1 MSGKNSDFTA
11 PKEQMFAGFQKRSG
25 LIVPFSAQKIELA
38 IDRAVEDVARKTQT
52 PKNEGLACKITEL
65 VIQQLNNPQSE
76 FYVYPAENGNRIPK
90 IEDVQDLV
98 EIVLSENGETL
109 VVATYKRYRKQREM
123 ARRNIRVR
131 GDGTGK
137 KVDVTDASLLLVESS
152 SQNLNLPWDRKRIVK
167 QILDKTDLSV
177 EIAIN
182 VAKSVENRII
192 ASDLTTIGTPLIREL
207 VNNELAERGFSHQL
221 RDLSLY
227 RVSKDF
233 LENLMY
239 SKSTENSNIV
249 NNNPE
254 AVNMG
259 IAELVLKQWAL
270 DTIFTPEVKRAH
282 DTGAVHLHDLG
293 YPTRVY
299 CSSHSIEYVK
309 KYGLTGLI
317 NLNTESKPARSA
329 SVLTG
334 HLNTFLAS
342 MQANYA
348 GALGIAYINILYAP
362 FLVGMTRKELKQVAQ
377 ELIFNGSQNAF
388 SRGGQTLFLDFNIHT
403 GVPSYLKKV
412 PAIGPGGHYQLRLK
426 KGEIVE
432 LEEVLRDELDP
443 SGYRMMDLYYD
454 DPAEGRRL
462 VLREVADVI
471 QGAAY
476 DASVATNLKERGEQ
490 IVTYADY
497 VQEAQAFCSSLLEVF
512 AEGDA
517 HGRIFEFPKCDF
529 HISDETFEDPSQF
542 QIFIEA
548 CELASTNG
556 STYFIF
562 DRDEVTLSACCRLR
576 TTISDN
582 RMLRHPECMRFC
594 GFQNVTI
601 NIPQAAYRAARTGG
615 DVIANFYSELERTM
629 ELAVDAHLQKKA
641 KVAEM
646 ISGPGH
652 PLWQIGKISNDG
664 KPYVD
669 LDSCTYIL
677 GLIGVN
683 DAVKFLIGQQL
694 HDSRDAQRLGLK
706 IVAQMYSKAKKLA
719 KKHKLKITLEES
731 PAESAARRL
740 AKSDM
745 IYFPEESKAIVRGPE
760 DAEYYTNSIHLAA
773 DAAVSLIDRIIEQ
786 SKYHSMIESGAIT
799 HCFVG
804 EERPDANSIAHLM
817 KEIFFRTQSAQVCVS
832 PEFTFCD
839 SCNAQS
845 PGLLENCPECGSSN
859 VVGETRVVGYFSKIQ
874 NWNKSKRYGELLA
887 RHQGAYSI
895 ATADSCI
902 AETMG
907 LICNEEPMPETSNVE
922 PEAAIIASE
931 TASLEAAP
939 TQPPKRKPAAK
950 TPESDLPE
958 TAELF

>member
-1 MSGKNSDFTA
+1 MSGNKGQPNTA
-11 PKEQMFAGFQKRSG
+11 FDGFKKRSG
-25 LIVPFSAQKIELA
+25 LVVPFSWQKIELA
-38 IDRAVEDVARKTQT
+38 IDRAVDEVSRKHSVA
-52 PKNEGLACKITEL
+52 KNEGLASKVAGQVLE
-65 VIQQLNNPQSE
+65 QLSTPQSE
-76 FYVYPAENGNRIPK
+76 FFVHPDENGRRTPQ

-98 EIVLSENGETL
+98 EILLAENGETL
-109 VVATYKRYRKQREM
+109 TVAAYKRYRKQREM

-131 GDGTGK
+131 SAATG
-137 KVDVTDASLLLVESS
+137 KVDVTDASLLLVESATS
-152 SQNLNLPWDRKRIVK
+152 NINLPWDRKRIVT

-177 EIAIN
+177 ELAIN

-192 ASDLTTIGTPLIREL
+192 ASDMTIINTTLIREL
-207 VNNELAERGFSHQL
+207 VNNELMERGFSHQL

-233 LENLMY
+233 LESLMFT
-239 SKSTENSNIV
+239 KSTENSNIV

-270 DTIFTPEVKRAH
+270 DTIFSPEVKRAH
-282 DTGAVHLHDLG
+282 DTGAVHVHDLG

-299 CSSHSIEYVK
+299 CSSHSIEYIK

-362 FLVGMTRKELKQVAQ
+362 FLVGMDEKELKQVAQ

-412 PAIGPGGHYQLRLK
+412 PAIGSGGHYQLRLK
-426 KGEIVE
+426 DGTIAE
-432 LEEVLRDELDP
+432 LTEELRDDLDA
-443 SGYRMMDLYYD
+443 SGYKMMDLYHD
-454 DPAEGRRL
+454 DPIEGKRL
-462 VLREVADVI
+462 VLRELPDETEGMVFDPATVA
-471 QGAAY
+471 
-476 DASVATNLKERGEQ
+476 NLVERGER
-490 IVTYADY
+490 IVTYSDY
-497 VQEAQAFCSSLLEVF
+497 TQESQDFCRALLQVF
-512 AEGDA
+512 GDGDA
-517 HGRIFEFPKCDF
+517 NGRIFEFPKCDF
-529 HISDETFEDPSQF
+529 HVSDETFEDPAQF
-542 QIFIEA
+542 AIYQEA
-548 CELASTNG
+548 CELASRNG

-582 RMLRHPECMRFC
+582 RMLQHPECMRFC

-601 NIPQAAYRAARTGG
+601 NIPQASYRAARTGG
-615 DVIANFYSELERTM
+615 DIMKNFYEEIDRTM
-629 ELAVDAHLQKKA
+629 ELAVDAHLQKKVKA
-641 KVAEM
+641 AEM

-652 PLWQIGKISNDG
+652 PLWQIGKVSNDG

-683 DAVKFLIGQQL
+683 DAVKFLVGQEL
-694 HDSRDAQRLGLK
+694 HDSKQAQRLGLK
-706 IVAQMYSKAKKLA
+706 IVAHMYTKAKKLA
-719 KKHKLKITLEES
+719 KKHNLKFTLEES

-745 IYFPEESKAIVRGPE
+745 IYFAEESKEIVKGPK

-773 DAAVSLIDRIIEQ
+773 EADVSMVDRIIEQ
-786 SKYHSMIESGAIT
+786 SKYHSLIESGAIT
-799 HCFVG
+799 HCFIG
-804 EERPDANSIAHLM
+804 EERPDAESIAHLM
-817 KEIFFRTQSAQVCVS
+817 TEVFHRTQSAQVCVS
-832 PEFTFCD
+832 PEFTFCE
-839 SCNAQS
+839 SCNHQTR
-845 PGLLENCPECGSSN
+845 GLLESCPECGSAD

-887 RHQGAYSI
+887 RHAGKYNIMTAEDETEPAL
-895 ATADSCI
+895 ATA
-902 AETMG
+902 E
-907 LICNEEPMPETSNVE
+907 
-922 PEAAIIASE
+922 
-931 TASLEAAP
+931 
-939 TQPPKRKPAAK
+939 
-950 TPESDLPE
+950 
-958 TAELF
+958 

>member
-1 MSGKNSDFTA
+1 MSAGKAQTKTVFD
-11 PKEQMFAGFQKRSG
+11 GFQKRSG
-25 LIVPFSAQKIELA
+25 LVVPFSWQKIELA
-38 IDRAVEDVARKTQT
+38 IDRAVDEVARKQQVA
-52 PKNEGLACKITEL
+52 KNEGLASKVTENVL
-65 VIQQLNNPQSE
+65 KQLNTPQSE
-76 FYVYPAENGNRIPK
+76 FYVHPDSNGKRIPR

-98 EIVLSENGETL
+98 EIVLAEQGETL
-109 VVATYKRYRKQREM
+109 VVAAYKRYRKQREI

-131 GDGTGK
+131 GTDAKG

-152 SQNLNLPWDRKRIVK
+152 SNNVNLPWDRKRIVK

-177 EIAIN
+177 ELAIN

-192 ASDLTTIGTPLIREL
+192 ASDMSVINTTLIREL
-207 VNNELAERGFSHQL
+207 VNNELMERGYSQQL

-227 RVSKDF
+227 RVSKDY
-233 LENLMY
+233 LENLMFT
-239 SKSTENSNIV
+239 KSTENSNIV

-254 AVNMG
+254 AVNLG

-270 DTIFTPEVKRAH
+270 ENIFSPEVKRAH
-282 DTGAVHLHDLG
+282 DTGAVHVHDLG

-309 KYGLTGLI
+309 KYGLNGLI
-317 NLNTESKPARSA
+317 NLNTSSSPARSA

-362 FLVGMTRKELKQVAQ
+362 FLVGMSDSDLHQIAQ

-403 GVPSYLKKV
+403 GVPSYLKSV
-412 PAIGPGGHYQLRLK
+412 PAIGPGGRYQLRLK
-426 KGEIVE
+426 DGSIVE
-432 LEEVLRDELDP
+432 LEEFLRDDTDAA
-443 SGYRMMDLYYD
+443 GYKLMDLLYN
-454 DPAEGRRL
+454 DPVLGKRL
-462 VLREVADVI
+462 VLRELSDETEGTI
-471 QGAAY
+471 Y
-476 DASVATNLKERGEQ
+476 DPEVQAMLAENGEA
-490 IVTYADY
+490 IVTYGDY
-497 VQEAQAFCSSLLEVF
+497 TQEAQQFCRALLQVF

-529 HISDETFEDPSQF
+529 HVSDETFEDPVQF
-542 QIFIEA
+542 EIYRKA
-548 CELASTNG
+548 CDLASKNG

-576 TTISDN
+576 TTINDN
-582 RMLRHPECMRFC
+582 RMLKHPESMRFC

-601 NIPQAAYRAARTGG
+601 NIPQASYRAARSGG
-615 DVIANFYSELERTM
+615 DILKNFFHELDKTM

-641 KVAEM
+641 KAAEM
-646 ISGPGH
+646 LSGPGH
-652 PLWQIGKISNDG
+652 PLWQIGKTANDG

-669 LDSCTYIL
+669 LENCTYIL

-683 DAVKFLIGQQL
+683 DAVKFLIGQEL
-694 HDSRDAQRLGLK
+694 HESAEAQRFGIK
-706 IVAQMYSKAKKLA
+706 VVAHMYLKAKKLA
-719 KKHKLKITLEES
+719 KKHNLKFTLEES

-745 IYFPEESKAIVRGPE
+745 IYFPEESKEIVKGPA

-773 DAAVSLIDRIIEQ
+773 DADVSLVERITEQ
-786 SKYHSMIESGAIT
+786 SKYHSLIESGAIT
-799 HCFVG
+799 HCFIG
-804 EERPDANSIAHLM
+804 EERPDADAIAHLM
-817 KEIFFRTQSAQVCVS
+817 TEVFHRTQSAQVCVS

-839 SCNAQS
+839 DCHHQTR
-845 PGLLENCPECGSSN
+845 GLLEQCPECGSTN
-859 VVGETRVVGYFSKIQ
+859 VVGETRVVGYFSKVQ

-887 RHQGAYSI
+887 RHAGRYNITTADAKPTL
-895 ATADSCI
+895 ATA
-902 AETMG
+902 
-907 LICNEEPMPETSNVE
+907 
-922 PEAAIIASE
+922 EA
-931 TASLEAAP
+931 
-939 TQPPKRKPAAK
+939 
-950 TPESDLPE
+950 
-958 TAELF
+958 

>member
-1 MSGKNSDFTA
+1 MARGNERLNSTFD
-11 PKEQMFAGFQKRSG
+11 GFQKRSG
-25 LIVPFSAQKIELA
+25 LIVPFSWQKIELA
-38 IDRAVEDVARKTQT
+38 IDRAVDEVSRKHSIA
-52 PKNEGLACKITEL
+52 KNEGLASKVTGQVL
-65 VIQQLNNPQSE
+65 QQLNTPQSE
-76 FYVYPAENGNRIPK
+76 FHVHSDESGKRIPK

-98 EIVLSENGETL
+98 EIVLAEQGETL
-109 VVATYKRYRKQREM
+109 VVAAYKRYRKQREI

-131 GDGTGK
+131 SGDANGNI
-137 KVDVTDASLLLVESS
+137 DVTDAGLLLVESS
-152 SQNLNLPWDRKRIVK
+152 SNNVNLPWDRKRIVK

-177 EIAIN
+177 ELAIN

-192 ASDLTTIGTPLIREL
+192 ASDMGIVGTTLIREL
-207 VNNELAERGFSHQL
+207 VNNELMERGFSHQL

-227 RVSKDF
+227 RISKDF
-233 LENLMY
+233 LENLMFT
-239 SKSTENSNIV
+239 KSTENSNIV

-254 AVNMG
+254 AVNLG
-259 IAELVLKQWAL
+259 VAELVLKQWAL
-270 DTIFTPEVKRAH
+270 DTIFSPEVKRAH
-282 DTGAVHLHDLG
+282 DTGAVHVHDLG

-317 NLNTESKPARSA
+317 NLNTSSSPARSA

-362 FLVGMTRKELKQVAQ
+362 FLVGMNENELKQIAQ

-403 GVPSYLKKV
+403 GVPSYLKPV

-426 KGEIVE
+426 DGSIVE
-432 LEEVLRDELDP
+432 LIEELRDETV
-443 SGYRMMDLYYD
+443 SGYKLMDLYYD
-454 DPAEGRRL
+454 DPEVGKRL
-462 VLREVADVI
+462 VLRELADEKEGTVYDPAVAE
-471 QGAAY
+471 
-476 DASVATNLKERGEQ
+476 NLNERGEA

-497 VQEAQAFCSSLLEVF
+497 TQEAQDFCRALLKVF
-512 AEGDA
+512 GDGDA
-517 HGRIFEFPKCDF
+517 NGRIFEFPKCDF
-529 HISDETFEDPSQF
+529 HVSDETYEDPAQF
-542 QIFIEA
+542 AIFQEA
-548 CELASTNG
+548 CELASKNG

-576 TTISDN
+576 TTISDS
-582 RMLRHPECMRFC
+582 RMLKHPECMRFC

-601 NIPQAAYRAARTGG
+601 NIPQASYRAARIGG
-615 DVIANFYSELERTM
+615 DVVKNFFDELDRTM

-641 KVAEM
+641 RTTEM
-646 ISGPGH
+646 LSGPGH
-652 PLWQIGKISNDG
+652 PLWQIGKMANDG

-669 LDSCTYIL
+669 LESCTYIL

-683 DAVKFLIGQQL
+683 DAVKFLIGQEL
-694 HDSRDAQRLGLK
+694 HDSNEAQRFGLK
-706 IVAQMYSKAKKLA
+706 IVAHMYTKAKKLA
-719 KKHKLKITLEES
+719 KMHNLKFTLEES

-745 IYFPEESKAIVRGPE
+745 IYFPEESKDTVKGPK

-773 DAAVSLIDRIIEQ
+773 EADVSLVDRIVEQ

-799 HCFVG
+799 HCFIG
-804 EERPDANSIAHLM
+804 EERPDADSIAHLM
-817 KEIFFRTQSAQVCVS
+817 TEVFHRTQSAQVCVS

-839 SCNAQS
+839 NCQHQTR
-845 PGLLENCPECGSSN
+845 GLLESCPECGSTD
-859 VVGETRVVGYFSKIQ
+859 VVGETRVVGYFSKVQ

-887 RHQGAYSI
+887 RHAGKYNIVEAEEQELV
-895 ATADSCI
+895 TA
-902 AETMG
+902 
-907 LICNEEPMPETSNVE
+907 
-922 PEAAIIASE
+922 
-931 TASLEAAP
+931 
-939 TQPPKRKPAAK
+939 
-950 TPESDLPE
+950 
-958 TAELF
+958 

>member
-1 MSGKNSDFTA
+1 MSGGKAQLNAAFD
-11 PKEQMFAGFQKRSG
+11 GFQKRSG
-25 LIVPFSAQKIELA
+25 LVVPFSWQKIELA
-38 IDRAVEDVARKTQT
+38 IDRAIDEVARKHQIA
-52 PKNEGLACKITEL
+52 KNEGMASKVTDQVL
-65 VIQQLNNPQSE
+65 QQLNNPQSE
-76 FYVYPAENGNRIPK
+76 FYVHPDENKKRIPR

-98 EIVLSENGETL
+98 EIVLAEQGETL
-109 VVATYKRYRKQREM
+109 VVAAYKRYRKQREI

-131 GDGTGK
+131 GGGAKRD
-137 KVDVTDASLLLVESS
+137 VDVTDASLLLVESS
-152 SQNLNLPWDRKRIVK
+152 SGNINLPWDRKRIVK

-177 EIAIN
+177 ELAIN

-192 ASDLTTIGTPLIREL
+192 ASDLSVINTTLIREL
-207 VNNELAERGFSHQL
+207 VNNELMERGYTHQL

-227 RVSKDF
+227 RVSKDY
-233 LENLMY
+233 LENLMFT
-239 SKSTENSNIV
+239 KSTENSNIV

-254 AVNMG
+254 AVNLG
-259 IAELVLKQWAL
+259 VAELVLKQWAL
-270 DTIFTPEVKRAH
+270 DTIFSPEVKRAH

-317 NLNTESKPARSA
+317 NLNTTSSPARSA

-362 FLVGMTRKELKQVAQ
+362 FLVGMDENELHQVAQ

-403 GVPSYLKKV
+403 GVPSYLKTV

-426 KGEIVE
+426 DGSIVE
-432 LEEVLRDELDP
+432 LVEELRSETDA
-443 SGYRMMDLYYD
+443 SGYPLMDLYYD
-454 DPAEGRRL
+454 DPVLGRRL
-462 VLREVADVI
+462 VLRELADE
-471 QGAAY
+471 QEGAIY
-476 DASVATNLKERGEQ
+476 DPDVLSMLEENGEA
-490 IVTYADY
+490 IVTYGDY
-497 VQEAQAFCSSLLEVF
+497 TQETQDFCRALLKVF
-512 AEGDA
+512 GEGDA

-529 HISDETFEDPSQF
+529 HVSDETYEDPAQF
-542 QIFIEA
+542 AIFREA
-548 CELASTNG
+548 CDLASRNG

-576 TTISDN
+576 TTISDS
-582 RMLRHPECMRFC
+582 RMLRHPESMRFC
-594 GFQNVTI
+594 GFQNVTV

-615 DVIANFYSELERTM
+615 DIVKNFYTEIDRTM
-629 ELAVDAHLQKKA
+629 ELAVDAHLQKKGKA
-641 KVAEM
+641 AEM
-646 ISGPGH
+646 LSGPGH
-652 PLWQIGKISNDG
+652 PLWQIGKPANDG

-669 LDSCTYIL
+669 LENCTYII

-683 DAVKFLIGQQL
+683 DTVKFLIGQEL
-694 HDSRDAQRLGLK
+694 HESSQAQRFGLE
-706 IVAQMYSKAKKLA
+706 IVAHMYAKARKLA
-719 KKHKLKITLEES
+719 KKHNLKFTLEES

-745 IYFPEESKAIVRGPE
+745 IYFPEESKDIVKGPA

-773 DAAVSLIDRIIEQ
+773 EADVSLVDRIVEQ

-799 HCFVG
+799 HCFIG
-804 EERPDANSIAHLM
+804 EERPDADSIAHLM
-817 KEIFFRTQSAQVCVS
+817 TEVFYRTQSAQVCVS

-839 SCNAQS
+839 QCHHQTR
-845 PGLLENCPECGSSN
+845 GLLTSCPECGSTD
-859 VVGETRVVGYFSKIQ
+859 VVGETRVVGYFSKVQ

-887 RHQGAYSI
+887 RHAGRYNI
-895 ATADSCI
+895 TTAED
-902 AETMG
+902 
-907 LICNEEPMPETSNVE
+907 
-922 PEAAIIASE
+922 
-931 TASLEAAP
+931 
-939 TQPPKRKPAAK
+939 
-950 TPESDLPE
+950 E
-958 TAELF
+958 TAEAKRTTAEIA

>member
-1 MSGKNSDFTA
+1 MSGRNKRLNATFD
-11 PKEQMFAGFQKRSG
+11 GFQKRSG
-25 LIVPFSAQKIELA
+25 LIVPFSWQKIELA
-38 IDRAVEDVARKTQT
+38 IDRAVDEVSRKHSVA
-52 PKNEGLACKITEL
+52 KNEGLASKVTGQ
-65 VIQQLNNPQSE
+65 VMQQLDTPQSE
-76 FYVYPAENGNRIPK
+76 FYVHSDENEKRIPK

-98 EIVLSENGETL
+98 EIVLAEQGETL
-109 VVATYKRYRKQREM
+109 VVASYKRYRKQREI

-131 GDGTGK
+131 GDNTNGN
-137 KVDVTDASLLLVESS
+137 VDVTDASLLLVESS
-152 SQNLNLPWDRKRIVK
+152 SSNLNLPWDRKRIVK

-177 EIAIN
+177 ELAIN

-192 ASDLTTIGTPLIREL
+192 ASSMSTIGTPLIREL
-207 VNNELAERGFSHQL
+207 VNNELMERGYSHQL

-227 RVSKDF
+227 RVSKDY
-233 LENLMY
+233 LESLMFT
-239 SKSTENSNIV
+239 KSTENSNIV

-254 AVNMG
+254 AVNLG
-259 IAELVLKQWAL
+259 VAELVLKQWAL
-270 DTIFTPEVKRAH
+270 DTIFCPEVKRAH
-282 DTGAVHLHDLG
+282 DTGAVHVHDLG

-309 KYGLTGLI
+309 KYGLNGLI
-317 NLNTESKPARSA
+317 NLNTSSSPARSA

-362 FLVGMTRKELKQVAQ
+362 FLVNMDENELKQVAQ

-403 GVPSYLKKV
+403 GVPSYLKAV

-426 KGEIVE
+426 NGTIVE
-432 LEEVLRDELDP
+432 LTEELRNETDTG
-443 SGYRMMDLYYD
+443 GYKLMDLYYD
-454 DPAEGRRL
+454 DPEVGKRL
-462 VLREVADVI
+462 VLRELADD
-471 QGAAY
+471 QEGTAY
-476 DASVATNLKERGEQ
+476 DPAVGENLTERGEA

-497 VQEAQAFCSSLLEVF
+497 TKEAQDFCRALLKVF
-512 AEGDA
+512 GEGDA
-517 HGRIFEFPKCDF
+517 NGRIFEFPKCDF
-529 HISDETFEDPSQF
+529 HVSDETYEDPAQF
-542 QIFIEA
+542 AIFQEA
-548 CELASTNG
+548 CELASKNG

-582 RMLRHPECMRFC
+582 RMLRHPESMRFC

-601 NIPQAAYRAARTGG
+601 NIPQASYRAARTGG
-615 DVIANFYSELERTM
+615 DVIKNFFEELDHTM

-641 KVAEM
+641 KAAEM
-646 ISGPGH
+646 LSGPGH
-652 PLWQIGKISNDG
+652 PLWQIGKTANDG

-669 LDSCTYIL
+669 LENCTYIL

-683 DAVKFLIGQQL
+683 DAVKFLIGQEL
-694 HDSRDAQRLGLK
+694 HDSKDAQRFGLK
-706 IVAQMYSKAKKLA
+706 VVAHMYTKAKKLA
-719 KKHKLKITLEES
+719 KKHNLKFTLEES

-745 IYFPEESKAIVRGPE
+745 IYFPEESRDIVKGPA

-773 DAAVSLIDRIIEQ
+773 EADVSLVTRIIEQ

-799 HCFVG
+799 HCFIG
-804 EERPDANSIAHLM
+804 EERPDADSIAHLM
-817 KEIFFRTQSAQVCVS
+817 TEVFHRTQSAQVCVS

-839 SCNAQS
+839 NCQHQTR
-845 PGLLENCPECGSSN
+845 GLLESCPECGSTD
-859 VVGETRVVGYFSKIQ
+859 VVGETRVVGYFSKVQ

-887 RHQGAYSI
+887 RHAGKYNIVEAEKQEPV
-895 ATADSCI
+895 TA
-902 AETMG
+902 
-907 LICNEEPMPETSNVE
+907 
-922 PEAAIIASE
+922 
-931 TASLEAAP
+931 
-939 TQPPKRKPAAK
+939 
-950 TPESDLPE
+950 
-958 TAELF
+958 

>member
-1 MSGKNSDFTA
+1 MSGGKINAAFD
-11 PKEQMFAGFQKRSG
+11 GFQKRSG
-25 LIVPFSAQKIELA
+25 LVVPFSWQKIELA
-38 IDRAVEDVARKTQT
+38 IDRAVDEVARKHSVA
-52 PKNEGLACKITEL
+52 KNEGLASKVNDQVL
-65 VIQQLNNPQSE
+65 QQLNKPQSE
-76 FYVYPAENGNRIPK
+76 FYVHQDEKGKRIPK

-98 EIVLSENGETL
+98 EIVLAEQGETL
-109 VVATYKRYRKQREM
+109 VVASYKRYRKQREI

-131 GDGTGK
+131 GGQAKGN
-137 KVDVTDASLLLVESS
+137 VDVTDASLLLVESS
-152 SQNLNLPWDRKRIVK
+152 SNNINLPWDRKRIVK

-177 EIAIN
+177 ELAIN

-192 ASDLTTIGTPLIREL
+192 GGDLTIISTTLIREL
-207 VNNELAERGFSHQL
+207 VNNELMERGYSQQL

-227 RVSKDF
+227 RVSKDY
-233 LENLMY
+233 LENLMFT
-239 SKSTENSNIV
+239 KSTENSNIV

-254 AVNMG
+254 AVNLG

-270 DTIFTPEVKRAH
+270 DTIFSPEVKRAH
-282 DTGAVHLHDLG
+282 DTGAVHVHDLG

-309 KYGLTGLI
+309 KYGLNGLI
-317 NLNTESKPARSA
+317 NLNTSSSPARSA

-362 FLVGMTRKELKQVAQ
+362 FLVGMDAAELKQVAQ

-403 GVPSYLKKV
+403 GVPSYLKTV
-412 PAIGPGGHYQLRLK
+412 PAIGPGGHYQLRLND
-426 KGEIVE
+426 GTIVE
-432 LEEVLRDELDP
+432 LVEELREDLDAG
-443 SGYRMMDLYYD
+443 GYKLMDLYYA
-454 DPAEGRRL
+454 DPTLGKRL
-462 VLREVADVI
+462 VLRELSDEKEGTIYDPDV
-471 QGAAY
+471 QAMLAE
-476 DASVATNLKERGEQ
+476 NGEA

-497 VQEAQAFCSSLLEVF
+497 TKEAQDFCRALLRVF
-512 AEGDA
+512 GEGDA

-529 HISDETFEDPSQF
+529 HVSDETYEDPSQF
-542 QIFIEA
+542 AIFQEA
-548 CELASTNG
+548 CELASKNG

-576 TTISDN
+576 TTISDS
-582 RMLRHPECMRFC
+582 RMLRHPESMRFC

-601 NIPQAAYRAARTGG
+601 NIPQASYRAARAGG
-615 DVIANFYSELERTM
+615 DIVKNFFNELDHTM

-641 KVAEM
+641 KSAEM

-652 PLWQIGKISNDG
+652 PLWQIGKTANDG

-683 DAVKFLIGQQL
+683 DAVKFLIGQEL
-694 HDSRDAQRLGLK
+694 HESKEAQRFGLK
-706 IVAQMYSKAKKLA
+706 VVAHMYSKAKKMAA
-719 KKHKLKITLEES
+719 KYNLKITLEES

-740 AKSDM
+740 AKSDL
-745 IYFPEESKAIVRGPE
+745 IYFPEEAKDTVKGPA

-773 DAAVSLIDRIIEQ
+773 DADVSLVDRIIEQ

-799 HCFVG
+799 HCFIG
-804 EERPDANSIAHLM
+804 EERPDADSIAHLM
-817 KEIFFRTQSAQVCVS
+817 TEVFHRTQSAQVCVS

-839 SCNAQS
+839 SCHHQTR
-845 PGLLENCPECGSSN
+845 GLLENCPECGSSE
-859 VVGETRVVGYFSKIQ
+859 VVGETRVVGYFSKVQ

-887 RHQGAYSI
+887 RHAGKYNI
-895 ATADSCI
+895 VE
-902 AETMG
+902 AEDT
-907 LICNEEPMPETSNVE
+907 EPKLV
-922 PEAAIIASE
+922 
-931 TASLEAAP
+931 
-939 TQPPKRKPAAK
+939 
-950 TPESDLPE
+950 
-958 TAELF
+958 TAE